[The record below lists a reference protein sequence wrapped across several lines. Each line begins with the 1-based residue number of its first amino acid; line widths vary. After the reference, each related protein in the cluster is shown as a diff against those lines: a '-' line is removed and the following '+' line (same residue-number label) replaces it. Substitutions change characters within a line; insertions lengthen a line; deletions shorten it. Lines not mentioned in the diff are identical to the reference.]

1 MSVMRAFSFWLSGRI
16 YPSKAK
22 RAVVARDWRP
32 KPAYPARLDPGYRLL
47 LAVLALG
54 WRIQEPVF
62 LRKNASGRLVYQ
74 LFLQLAPARTYFVSL
89 PAQSEVER
97 FVRARQLRIWD
108 CRRLT

>member
-1 MSVMRAFSFWLSGRI
+1 
-16 YPSKAK
+16 
-22 RAVVARDWRP
+22 
-32 KPAYPARLDPGYRLL
+32 L

-62 LRKNASGRLVYQ
+62 LRKNASGGLVYQ
-74 LFLQLAPARTYFVSL
+74 FFLQLTPAWTYLVSL

-97 FVRARQLRIWD
+97 FVHAKQLRIWD